1 MGPTDSPLPSA
12 ISRLGVSDISYIIRV
27 WDSFRAVFANPST
40 LLSYTRLS
48 QIFEHNET
56 LTTGKFLLLSTCF
69 IIMAGCGFL
78 SMVMRRKFFRGIPR
92 RKRYR
97 RSARRD
103 MSKASAGTYTS
114 SEDEGYDSSG
124 SLRDGTNGTLS
135 EEKTEPRHHEQSDDA
150 QSTDPGLLKK
160 HSTYVSYST
169 SVATYPSIRTFYRP
183 HPQKDKL
190 PTKPTPIPLLVLVHG
205 LGGSLAQF
213 SHLLTSLSNV
223 GPCFGIDLPGCGL
236 SGFDPTS
243 WDAYKVEAL
252 AELLAT
258 AIEEHRDKEAGQEVV
273 LIAHSLGCS
282 LSAMLASSTSSI
294 GTSLK
299 EHIVGLVA
307 ICPRASPPSPKE
319 VTSFRR
325 LLRIPGPVFDL
336 WRCWDRRGGLESA
349 SVKRLVG
356 SDADSDTRELQA
368 RFNKQSKTPVWRRM
382 AWGTLPTYSS
392 TNGKPVGG
400 IPGEDIWVGVQL
412 PVLLVAG
419 ESDAVTRPAELQ
431 KILEFFGDKRAPKD
445 EADYS
450 SSTVPDASTVHDQV
464 PASFDPLAH
473 EEGFGIKAQG
483 TEKNLGIASGE
494 PGQTKRSVKTII
506 LPAPASHA
514 LIYDRATYR
523 TLAGIIQDFLQ
534 QHVDKRL
541 SLGWQ
546 LQYLNTSG
554 KWDVKNL
561 VKWKKVTPVSERMSD
576 TFVALKM
583 LREVD
588 EEHNPV
594 LFSQNYRDRIYAV
607 IDISYENPVYN
618 PASLEKGGIHYHKHP
633 TVSKIPPTPDET
645 RDFIALV
652 DRHQNEI
659 TERMEKSGNNGAPRP
674 VVGVHCHYG
683 YNRTGFLIVCYLI
696 ERCGFSVQE
705 AIDEFERRR
714 PPGIRHGH
722 FIDTL
727 FVRYCVGLKRAPTL

>member
-1 MGPTDSPLPSA
+1 MGLTDSPTLPTT
-12 ISRLGVSDISYIIRV
+12 SRLGVSDISAVIRF
-27 WDSFRAVFANPST
+27 WDSIYSVFTNPT
-40 LLSYTRLS
+40 ALLSFTRLS
-48 QIFEHNET
+48 QS
-56 LTTGKFLLLSTCF
+56 LDRDGSLSSPKALLLSICF
-69 IIMAGCGFL
+69 IVMAGCGFL
-78 SMVMRRKFFRGIPR
+78 SLILRRKCSGRTSGNKRCRRGAR
-92 RKRYR
+92 RK
-97 RSARRD
+97 S
-103 MSKASAGTYTS
+103 SKTSAGTFTS

-124 SLRDGTNGTLS
+124 SLRHGTDSAFST
-135 EEKTEPRHHEQSDDA
+135 EKTEPQRRELPDDA
-150 QSTDPGLLKK
+150 QTTDPGLLKK
-160 HSTYVSYST
+160 HSTYISYTT
-169 SVATYPSIRTFYRP
+169 SVATYPSIRTFYKP

-190 PTKPTPIPLLVLVHG
+190 PIKPSPIPLLVFVHG

-213 SHLLTSLSNV
+213 NHLLTSLSNV

-236 SGFDPTS
+236 SRFEPDS

-258 AIEEHRDKEAGQEVV
+258 AIEGHRDKDAGQGVV

-282 LSAMLASSTSSI
+282 LSAMLASTTSPA
-294 GTSLK
+294 GPNLK
-299 EHIVGLVA
+299 KHILGLIAV
-307 ICPRASPPSPKE
+307 CPRASPPSPKE

-325 LLRIPGPVFDL
+325 LLHIPGPIFDL
-336 WRCWDRRGGLESA
+336 WRYWDRRGGLKST
-349 SVKRLVG
+349 SVNRLVG
-356 SDADSDTRELQA
+356 ADADPDTRGLQV
-368 RFNKQSKTPVWRRM
+368 RYNKQSKTPVWRRM
-382 AWGTLPTYSS
+382 AWGTLPTYDGVDG
-392 TNGKPVGG
+392 TPVGG
-400 IPGEDIWVGVQL
+400 IPGETTWAGVRT
-412 PVLLVAG
+412 PTLLVAG
-419 ESDAVTRPAELQ
+419 ESDTVTKPAELQ
-431 KILEFFGDKRAPKD
+431 RILKFFGGK
-445 EADYS
+445 S
-450 SSTVPDASTVHDQV
+450 SKIEESSNGSNIVPDASKVNDQA
-464 PASFDPLAH
+464 PAPYSRLAH
-473 EEGFGIKAQG
+473 DEEFGVEPQVN
-483 TEKNLGIASGE
+483 EKEIENTSEKPLQA
-494 PGQTKRSVKTII
+494 KRSVKTVI

-514 LIYDRATYR
+514 LLYDRATYR

-534 QHVDKRL
+534 QHVDNRL

-561 VKWKKVTPVSERMSD
+561 AKWKKVTPVSERISD

-594 LFSQNYRDRIYAV
+594 LFSQAYSDRIYAV

-618 PASLEKGGIHYHKHP
+618 PASLEMGGIHYHKHP

-652 DRHQNEI
+652 DRLQNEI
-659 TERMEKSGNNGAPRP
+659 TEKIAKSGNRQTPRP

-696 ERCGFSVQE
+696 ERCGYTVQE